1 MREFFNNYLQGLVV
15 MFVIILFLFSML
27 GPMLL
32 SVIISPWFGF
42 GYFATI
48 PLGCVCL
55 DYLMKQMD

>member
-15 MFVIILFLFSML
+15 MFVVILFLFSIL

-32 SVIISPWFGF
+32 AAIISPWFGL
-42 GYFATI
+42 GYFVTI

-55 DYLMKQMD
+55 DYFMKNMD